1 MFINIAYRQFCCI
14 DLIQL
19 VGMTYSTVFT
29 QRLLFTTIMAL
40 FIFGS
45 CSKIDGVSL
54 DVDQSLLAVNSSDT
68 FAVSSSTFLLDPLPS
83 AGQGGLLLGAFE
95 SDYVGQTKASTYF
108 RLAMPDLSTTF
119 TNDVQFDSLTISLF
133 YNGYS
138 YGDTTQTMGISVHRL
153 VEAIDPKE
161 LSIALEDDEYPV
173 FASGETLYTDQ
184 SFTYADQ
191 ALGATRFSPKPHS
204 NRDTVTIKLDQELG
218 RTLFDMVLKKD
229 SRLSVEDEFLD
240 FFRGLA
246 IIPEA
251 DAKAI
256 IGFKDSIAFNLH
268 YSYERQADGRRITDE
283 LTINM
288 GSSSYQYNRI
298 ETDRSNSL
306 LQAMTA
312 VNSEIAST
320 STDSRTFVQGLTGL
334 VSRIRFPGIRETL
347 GLGATAI
354 NKAQLIIETDQPEY
368 GFYPA
373 PDSLILFVANKYGTP
388 TSLVQNASGA
398 SLLAVYQRG
407 STSGGTG
414 RGKYV
419 FDITNYLSALVK
431 TQTYDDEESLLISLP
446 TATLM
451 SRTNVLQVAQND
463 NKPAIKLNVLYIK
476 TQ

>member
-19 VGMTYSTVFT
+19 AGMSYSTVFT

-83 AGQGGLLLGAFE
+83 AGQGGLLIGAFE

-119 TNDVQFDSLTISLF
+119 TNDVQFDSLSISLF

-138 YGDTTQTMGISVHRL
+138 YGDTTQSMGISVHRL
-153 VEAIDPKE
+153 LEAIDPKE

-184 SFTYADQ
+184 SFTYTDQ
-191 ALGATRFSPKPHS
+191 ALGVIHFSPKPHS

-218 RTLFDMVLKKD
+218 RTLFEMVLKKD

-246 IIPEA
+246 IIPES

-347 GLGATAI
+347 GLGTTAI

-398 SLLAVYQRG
+398 SVLAVYQRG
-407 STSGGTG
+407 STSGGAG

-419 FDITNYLSALVK
+419 FDITNYLSALIK